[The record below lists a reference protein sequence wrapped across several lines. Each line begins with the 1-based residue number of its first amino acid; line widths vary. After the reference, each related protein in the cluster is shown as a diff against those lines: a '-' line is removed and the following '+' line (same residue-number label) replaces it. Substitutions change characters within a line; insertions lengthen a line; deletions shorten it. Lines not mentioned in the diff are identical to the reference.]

1 MTCGDA
7 GLETFVNVAMLMECL
22 GCSRM
27 SVYRRCKS
35 GELPFVKIGGRVMF
49 RKSDL
54 EEWFARN
61 THGATSATHGATN
74 ADTHGAKRG
83 GTSV

>member
-1 MTCGDA
+1 MNGIDT
-7 GLETFVNVAMLMECL
+7 GLETFVNEAMLMECL

-54 EEWFARN
+54 EAWFSRN
-61 THGATSATHGATN
+61 TYQGTGSLGGN
-74 ADTHGAKRG
+74 A
-83 GTSV
+83 S

>member
-1 MTCGDA
+1 LKCSDA

-35 GELPFVKIGGRVMF
+35 GELPYVKIGGRVMF

-54 EEWFARN
+54 EAWFARN
-61 THGATSATHGATN
+61 THQGTRSLGRSA
-74 ADTHGAKRG
+74 
-83 GTSV
+83 S

>member
-1 MTCGDA
+1 LKCAEA
-7 GLETFVNVAMLMECL
+7 GLDVLVNVVMLMECL

-49 RKSDL
+49 RRTDVEQWIAK
-54 EEWFARN
+54 N
-61 THGATSATHGATN
+61 THRVSVRDVEISPKEVLN
-74 ADTHGAKRG
+74 
-83 GTSV
+83 GTSNQ

>member
-1 MTCGDA
+1 MNGIET
-7 GLETFVNVAMLMECL
+7 GLESFVNVAMLMECL

-54 EEWFARN
+54 EAWFARN
-61 THGATSATHGATN
+61 THQGTVLLGGSA
-74 ADTHGAKRG
+74 
-83 GTSV
+83 S

>member
-1 MTCGDA
+1 
-7 GLETFVNVAMLMECL
+7 MECL

-54 EEWFARN
+54 EAWFSRN
-61 THGATSATHGATN
+61 TYQGTGSLGGN
-74 ADTHGAKRG
+74 A
-83 GTSV
+83 S